1 MTETEIAFFMINS
14 WAAKLKIR
22 KICFE
27 IWKCFKLTVL
37 ILKPKSWEH
46 LCWVNRYRVW
56 RIIWLFTFVSGP
68 ESGRKDGDLSEASFN
83 SPQGVA
89 IKGDTVYVADTENHL
104 IRKVPLIT
112 ASFCSAVSPM
122 MPICMPKCFCLCLS
136 DWPVSGKSQYARW
149 NGRTRH
155 GQRWR
160 STRSWAA
167 NQFSL
172 GCDSW
177 YCRWVF
183 QFPFYHCALT
193 LPPLL
198 YILFLSVLSD
208 TIDKPKREV
217 APAAYPPAPPPP
229 PCE

>member
-1 MTETEIAFFMINS
+1 M
-14 WAAKLKIR
+14 
-22 KICFE
+22 
-27 IWKCFKLTVL
+27 
-37 ILKPKSWEH
+37 
-46 LCWVNRYRVW
+46 NRYCVW

-122 MPICMPKCFCLCLS
+122 MPICKPKCFCLRVS

-149 NGRTRH
+149 NGWTRH

-177 YCRWVF
+177 YCWWVF

-193 LPPLL
+193 LPHSYIFCSFL
-198 YILFLSVLSD
+198 YSPTWSINPPRGSSPRLPSSC
-208 TIDKPKREV
+208 PS
-217 APAAYPPAPPPP
+217 PASLRTDFVGSGHFSGHSSANWGW
-229 PCE
+229 ESINGRNRM